1 MSSKPAAPKSLRE
14 QLLLWLLAP
23 LVVIVVINA
32 ALSYQVAITTANE
45 AYDRL
50 LLASVRSIADRV
62 TAVDGKISVDI
73 PYVALELFESKIQ
86 ERIFYKVTGP
96 DGMTITGYDDLPA
109 PPRDAPRDKPIFFP
123 SQYQGERL
131 HQAAVYKSLYDPSI
145 NGPILVQV
153 GETAESRD
161 ALSQRMLYDG
171 LLRQV
176 VLILVAAL
184 LLWLG
189 VRAVLRPLT
198 RLRDSIARRS
208 ASDITPVE
216 DAGVQSEVRPLIQ
229 AINQHTDRI
238 DKLIASRVRFVAD
251 AAHQVRTRLTI
262 LKTQVEY
269 GLRLQDAESLHA
281 VLSEAQ
287 VLVDQTARFFNQLL
301 VLANAEANAVPGR
314 DIAPLDLAALA
325 HGITLEWVPEAR
337 AKEIVL
343 GFEGPAAGVDVRGH
357 AVLLRELVTNLL
369 DNAIRYTQFGGSVTV
384 RIAAQGDDVL
394 LEVEDNG
401 PGIAEEERERVFER
415 FYRGPDSQPEGSGL
429 GLPIVR
435 EIARSHGATIELTTA
450 PGGDG
455 LLVRVTLHATQAP
468 PTSPRRSTAASAA

>member
-1 MSSKPAAPKSLRE
+1 
-14 QLLLWLLAP
+14 
-23 LVVIVVINA
+23 
-32 ALSYQVAITTANE
+32 
-45 AYDRL
+45 
-50 LLASVRSIADRV
+50 
-62 TAVDGKISVDI
+62 
-73 PYVALELFESKIQ
+73 
-86 ERIFYKVTGP
+86 
-96 DGMTITGYDDLPA
+96 
-109 PPRDAPRDKPIFFP
+109 
-123 SQYQGERL
+123 
-131 HQAAVYKSLYDPSI
+131 
-145 NGPILVQV
+145 
-153 GETAESRD
+153 
-161 ALSQRMLYDG
+161 
-171 LLRQV
+171 

-189 VRAVLRPLT
+189 VRAVLRPIT
-198 RLRDSIARRS
+198 RLRDSIAQRS
-208 ASDITPVE
+208 ATDITPVE

-269 GLRLQDAESLHA
+269 GLRLKDAESLHG

-287 VLVDQTARFFNQLL
+287 ALVDHTARFFNQLL
-301 VLANAEANAVPGR
+301 VLAHAEANAVPGR
-314 DIAPLDLAALA
+314 DTASVDLAALA

-337 AKEIVL
+337 AKEIAL
-343 GFEGPAAGVDVRGH
+343 GFEGPEQGVAVRGQ
-357 AVLLRELVTNLL
+357 AVLLAELVTNLL

-384 RIAAQGDDVL
+384 RIGTEGRDVL

-401 PGIAEEERERVFER
+401 PGIAQDERERVFER

-435 EIARSHGATIELTTA
+435 EIARSHGATIELATA

-455 LLVRVTLHATQAP
+455 LLVKVRLGAAQAP